1 MRNIYFILIFSLLT
15 ISLKAENKK
24 DELQEESKADSNK
37 LSYFF
42 KNGEFGGHARF
53 ASFYTNNSKNL
64 SDSYA
69 MGVGMGIDFESA
81 KFYGFQMGISGFFI
95 YNIYSSD
102 LTALDSLT
110 NQPNRYEVGLFDIEN
125 PNNRNDLD
133 RLEDLYL
140 KYSFRKSSLKI
151 GKQHLQTPFINLQ
164 DGRMRPSLIDGL
176 TINFNEINK
185 IEIEGGYII
194 SVSPRSTVKWY
205 EIEESMSIY
214 GTGVNSLGK
223 ASNYKGNIDSKFIA
237 YTGVSY
243 KPNKSMKLNY
253 HIQHVDNIMNSQL
266 LEADYL
272 FDLNT
277 NSKLNLSAMYVHQ
290 SIVNNGGNDSTYK
303 RYFES
308 QTQSNIFSTR
318 IGYLTSKNKFYVN
331 YTRITDDGKYLMP
344 REWGRDPFYTFMS
357 RERNEG
363 LADVHALTFNHK
375 SEIIKNKLSSDWGL
389 GYYDLPDV
397 KEYAKNKY
405 GLPSYVQLNID
416 LKYKFDKFFEGLSL
430 DFIYVQ
436 KFKNANTYN
445 NDKYV
450 INKVDLTL
458 FNIIANYRF

>member
-1 MRNIYFILIFSLLT
+1 MLT
-15 ISLKAENKK
+15 ITLKAENKK
-24 DELQEESKADSNK
+24 DEHNQESKSDSNK

-53 ASFYTNNSKNL
+53 ASFYTNNTKNL

-102 LTALDSLT
+102 LTTLDSLT

-125 PNNRNDLD
+125 PSNKHDLD

-140 KYSFRKSSLKI
+140 KYNFRKSYAKI
-151 GKQHLQTPFINLQ
+151 GKQHLKTPFINLQ
-164 DGRMRPSLIDGL
+164 DGRMRPSLIDGITL
-176 TINFNEINK
+176 NFNEIKNL
-185 IEIEGGYII
+185 EIEAGYII

-205 EIEESMSIY
+205 SIEESMAVY
-214 GTGVNSLGK
+214 ATGVNSIGTP
-223 ASNYKGNIDSKFIA
+223 SNYKGNIESKYIA
-237 YTGVSY
+237 YWGLGY
-243 KPNKSMKLNY
+243 KFNKNLKLNL
-253 HIQHVDNIMNSQL
+253 HQQHVENVMNTSMI
-266 LEADYL
+266 EVDYL
-272 FDLNT
+272 FDV
-277 NSKLNLSAMYVHQ
+277 NSRDKINISGMYVNQ
-290 SIVNNGGNDSTYK
+290 GKVNNGGSDSVLKT
-303 RYFES
+303 YFEG
-308 QTQSNIFSTR
+308 QKQSNIFSTR
-318 IGYLTSKNKFYVN
+318 IGYLTSKNKFYIN

-344 REWGRDPFYTFMS
+344 REWGRDPFYTFMA

-363 LADVHALTFNHK
+363 LADVHAITFNHK
-375 SEIIKNKLSSDWGL
+375 TDIIKNKLASDWGL

-397 KEYAKNKY
+397 KVYAKNKY
-405 GLPSYVQLNID
+405 GLPSYIQLNID
-416 LKYKFDKFFEGLSL
+416 LKYKFDKFLDGLTL